1 MNKKAIVIGAGPAG
15 ITSAIYLFRA
25 GIETIVLHNGI
36 GSLEKAE
43 KIENYYGFPE
53 PVSGEKLFE
62 NGIKQAENIG
72 IKVIKSQVY
81 SILFN
86 ENFEITTNEKTYNA
100 DVVILANGISRNKPK
115 IENFSKYEGNGV
127 SYCATCDGFFYKGL
141 DVAVLGNSEYTLH
154 ESAELLPIANNVVIL
169 TNGESKI
176 SDDRFVINQKKIK
189 TLLGKDSL
197 EEVEF
202 EDGEKIKIDGLFV
215 AMGVASGTDLAKKIG
230 IITDDKGGIK
240 VDENQKTNIPG
251 IFAAGDCTRGLLQVS
266 NAVSE
271 GAIAAK
277 SAIAYLRK

>member
-1 MNKKAIVIGAGPAG
+1 MSKKAVVIGAGPAG

-25 GIETIVLHNGI
+25 GVETTVLHNGI

-53 PVSGEKLFE
+53 PVSGEQLFE
-62 NGIKQAENIG
+62 NGIKQAEKIG
-72 IKVIKSQVY
+72 IKVLKSQVY

-86 ENFEITTNEKTYNA
+86 DNFEITTNEKTYNA
-100 DVVILANGISRNKPK
+100 DVVILANGISRNKPQ

-154 ESAELLPIANNVVIL
+154 EAAELLPIANNVMIF

-189 TLLGKDSL
+189 TLLGQDSL

-202 EDGEKIKIDGLFV
+202 EAGEKIKIDGLFV

-230 IITDDKGGIK
+230 IITDDKGGIQ

-266 NAVSE
+266 KAVSE
-271 GAIAAK
+271 GAVAAK